1 MYTFSERKYNDD
13 ERYACSIRKEES
25 IMLKRWA
32 SSLLIAVLVL
42 ATLGGVS
49 ALAEGTTALREA
61 PMLDALVASGEL
73 PPVEER
79 MPVASDILVV
89 DVEDEIGQYG
99 GTYNSVWQ
107 GVDNKWTPGKMTEEP
122 LFRFKADGSGVE
134 PNVAKG
140 YDVSDDARVYTIYL
154 REGMRWSDGVPFTA
168 DDVLFYWEHM
178 LSKETFGK
186 QIYDCYY
193 STDPETGDK
202 ALCTVE
208 KIDDYTFQIT
218 HKYPSPLFLERV
230 AIDNKWF
237 FAPKHYQETILAEFI
252 GEEAAQ
258 KKAEELGF
266 NDISGMGKWTGY
278 YYWVWPQIPT
288 LRAWVATTD
297 PNSDQFVMTRNPY
310 YFKTDAEG
318 NQLPYIDELV
328 FTRIQ
333 DDSHRE
339 LLTLSGE
346 LSLEMFDIS
355 KYTMLKENED
365 KGNYRIYTYS
375 NTEWASQALQLNQ
388 TVADENLRA
397 LFQDIRF
404 REALSVA
411 ANREDICEI
420 VYDGLVNPQQS
431 SIPEGLVNYQEGW
444 ADVWVEYD
452 PDRANELLDEIGL
465 TWDANNEFRTFA
477 DGSELTLT
485 MQFVSDDNKNK
496 TAELLAR
503 DYEAVGIR
511 TNIKLVDDALFQ
523 ELKYNNELISTLETI
538 GSVNISFRP
547 DTVLPLR
554 VLTPWYGWYG
564 LYNATGG
571 TEGVEPEGDVAL
583 LLEDWSK
590 ITSSTSPEEI
600 TQWADEIVK
609 LHVKN
614 NWVIGYTSPS
624 PTVVVVT
631 NSLKNVPEYIID
643 CDEFRNLGHAR
654 PFQFFFDNE

>member
-1 MYTFSERKYNDD
+1 MV
-13 ERYACSIRKEES
+13 
-25 IMLKRWA
+25 KRW
-32 SSLLIAVLVL
+32 SSFLLIAVFALMPL
-42 ATLGGVS
+42 NGMS
-49 ALAEGTTALREA
+49 ALAQEKTALQEA
-61 PMLDALVASGEL
+61 PTLAARVEAGEL
-73 PPVEER
+73 DPVEER

-89 DVEDEIGQYG
+89 DVEEEIGQYG
-99 GTYNSVWQ
+99 GTYNDVWQ
-107 GVDNKWTPGKMTEEP
+107 GIDDKWSPGKMTEEP
-122 LFRFKADGSGVE
+122 LFRFTEDGSGIE

-140 YDVSDDARVYTIYL
+140 YDVSEDARVYTIYL
-154 REGMRWSDGVPFTA
+154 REGMRWSDGVPFTV
-168 DDVLFYWEHM
+168 DDVIFYWEHM
-178 LSKETFGK
+178 LKMETFGK

-193 STDPETGDK
+193 SVDSETGDR
-202 ALCTVE
+202 ALCEIE
-208 KIDDYTFQIT
+208 KIDDYTFRVT
-218 HKYPSPLFLERV
+218 HKYPSALFLERV

-237 FAPKHYQETILAEFI
+237 FAPKHYHETILAEFI

-258 KKAEELGF
+258 QKAEELGF

-297 PNSDQFVMTRNPY
+297 PNSDQFVMSRNPY

-339 LLTLSGE
+339 LMTLAGD
-346 LSLEMFDIS
+346 LSLTTFDIS
-355 KYTMLKENED
+355 QYTMLKENED
-365 KGNYRIYTYS
+365 KGNYHLYLYGS
-375 NTEWASQALQLNQ
+375 TEWSSQALQLNQ
-388 TVADENLRA
+388 TVTDDNLRA

-411 ANREDICEI
+411 ANRTDICEI
-420 VYDGLVNPQQS
+420 VYDGLVDPQQS
-431 SIPEGLVNYQEGW
+431 SISEGLVNYQEGW
-444 ADVWVEYD
+444 ADVWADYD
-452 PDRANELLDEIGL
+452 PDRANALLDEIGL
-465 TWDANNEFRTFA
+465 VWDEKNEFRTFA

-485 MQFVSDDNKNK
+485 LQFVASTNKEK

-523 ELKYNNELISTLETI
+523 EMKYNNELVATLETI
-538 GSVNISFRP
+538 GSVKISFRP
-547 DTVLPLR
+547 DAILPLR

-564 LYNATGG
+564 LYNATDGE
-571 TEGVEPEGDVAL
+571 EGVAPEGDVAL
-583 LLEDWSK
+583 LLEYWNNISA
-590 ITSSTSPEEI
+590 STTPEEVNSW
-600 TQWADEIVK
+600 TDEIVK
-609 LHVKN
+609 LHMKN

-624 PTVVVVT
+624 PTVVAV
-631 NSLKNVPEYIID
+631 NNNLKNVPDFIIN

-654 PFQFFFDNE
+654 PFQFYFAD

>member
-1 MYTFSERKYNDD
+1 
-13 ERYACSIRKEES
+13 
-25 IMLKRWA
+25 MLKRWA
-32 SSLLIAVLVL
+32 SSLVIAMLVA
-42 ATLGGVS
+42 ATLSGMS
-49 ALAEGTTALREA
+49 ALAEVATGLHEA
-61 PMLDALVASGEL
+61 PMLAAMVEAGKL
-73 PPVEER
+73 PSVEER
-79 MPVASDILVV
+79 MPTASDILVV
-89 DVEDEIGQYG
+89 EVQDEIGQYG
-99 GTYNSVWQ
+99 GTYNDVWQ
-107 GVDNKWTPGKMTEEP
+107 GVDDKWAPGKMTEEP
-122 LFRFKADGSGVE
+122 LFRFKQDGSGVE

-140 YDVSDDARVYTIYL
+140 YDVSEDARVYTIYL
-154 REGMRWSDGVPFTA
+154 REGMRWSDGMPFTA

-178 LSKETFGK
+178 LKMETFGK
-186 QIYDCYY
+186 QVYDCYY
-193 STDPETGDK
+193 STDPATGEK
-202 ALCTVE
+202 ALCEFE
-208 KIDDYTFQIT
+208 KVDDYTFRIT
-218 HKYPSPLFLERV
+218 HMYPNALFLERV
-230 AIDNKWF
+230 AIDNKWL

-288 LRAWVATTD
+288 LRAWVASTD

-318 NQLPYIDELV
+318 NQLPYIDQLV

-339 LLTLSGE
+339 LMTLAGE
-346 LSLEMFDIS
+346 LSLTMFDIS

-365 KGNYRIYTYS
+365 KGGYHIFMYS

-388 TVADENLRA
+388 TVTDENLRA

-420 VYDGLVNPQQS
+420 VYDGLVVPQQS

-444 ADVWVEYD
+444 ADVWIEYD
-452 PDRANELLDEIGL
+452 PDRANALLDEIGL
-465 TWDANNEFRTFA
+465 PYDAKGEFRTFA
-477 DGSELTLT
+477 DGTELTLT
-485 MQFVSDDNKNK
+485 IQFVADSNKEK

-523 ELKYNNELISTLETI
+523 EMKYNNELVSTLETI
-538 GSVNISFRP
+538 GSVSISYRP

-564 LYNATGG
+564 LYNATNGA
-571 TEGVEPEGDVAL
+571 EGVKPEGDVAL
-583 LLEDWSK
+583 LLEDWSML
-590 ITSSTSPEEI
+590 TASTTAEEI
-600 TQWADEIVK
+600 NGWVEEIVK
-609 LHVKN
+609 LHMKN

-624 PTVVVVT
+624 PVVVVV
-631 NSLKNVPEYIID
+631 NNALKNVPEFVID